1 MAPIISVRTSV
12 GTCSAGLTWHQLSR
26 PFRTIGRR

>member
-12 GTCSAGLTWHQLSR
+12 GTCLAGLTWHQLSR
-26 PFRTIGRR
+26 LFCTNGRR